1 MQGEFLKFGVVGERC
16 VAGADD
22 DQQVVLQDDAREGEN
37 VGPVVE
43 YLKFAVD
50 VVSFLMQDVAQ
61 YDDCVVVGV
70 ENDTAS
76 DLLADVGNAVD
87 PFGKSALVFGFFGYG
102 HDDAGGH
109 VDGNGAFGDGNHFVG
124 AFEQVLDFGAEEAVN
139 DVALVVQAQYDFGD
153 VLFFDGVD
161 DAAGDVRVIARE
173 THELDVRGGG
183 DFGGAVE
190 QHLSHIA
197 GVKGCFVVVDDV
209 HGIDGL
215 LLVRAF
221 GQYGEIDEVF
231 ERVRVG
237 YGYENACLAGIVAV
251 LVVLVGRLLGR
262 HFFCRPFGGEGA
274 DGAGD
279 QNHDDGAVENVDV
292 EHADV
297 ISDEDGGQ
305 SRGRLPVAQA
315 ENHGPVDF
323 GEPEILLGNPGC
335 QPFGHSGNYRHDN
348 GYKQGVPAREDDRGV
363 DEHTHADE
371 EVGYE
376 KGVAHKFDAVH
387 QG

>member
-1 MQGEFLKFGVVGERC
+1 MPC
-16 VAGADD
+16 ADND
-22 DQQVVLQDDAREGEN
+22 EQVVLQHHAREGEY
-37 VGPVVE
+37 VFPVVE
-43 YLKFAVD
+43 YFKLAVE
-50 VVSFLMQDVAQ
+50 VVPFLVQNVAQ
-61 YDDCVVVGV
+61 RDDGVVMGV
-70 ENDTAS
+70 ENDPAA
-76 DLLADVGNAVD
+76 DLLADVGDAVY
-87 PFGKSALVFGFFGYG
+87 PFGESALVFGFLGYG
-102 HDDAGGH
+102 HHNARCH
-109 VDGNGAFGDGNHFVG
+109 VDRNDALGDGYHLVG

-161 DAAGDVRVIARE
+161 DTAGDVRVIARE

-262 HFFCRPFGGEGA
+262 HFF
-274 DGAGD
+274 
-279 QNHDDGAVENVDV
+279 
-292 EHADV
+292 
-297 ISDEDGGQ
+297 
-305 SRGRLPVAQA
+305 LP
-315 ENHGPVDF
+315 PVRWRR
-323 GEPEILLGNPGC
+323 
-335 QPFGHSGNYRHDN
+335 S
-348 GYKQGVPAREDDRGV
+348 
-363 DEHTHADE
+363 
-371 EVGYE
+371 
-376 KGVAHKFDAVH
+376 
-387 QG
+387 